1 MELEQE
7 ECYVLRNK
15 DVTEQKHDI
24 LSHCLIYHD
33 FVFQLIKYHG
43 DGLIYMN
50 TIISELI
57 DECVSAIY
65 T

>member
-33 FVFQLIKYHG
+33 FAFQLIKYHG

-50 TIISELI
+50 TIIFELI